1 MKNNFNQKREN
12 FMQRLD
18 NDKSNKGAVIKYM
31 LIAGAVILIAFD
43 ANAAWDLSKQIGD
56 SIITPVA
63 KAFKDWVSVI
73 IGIAAGGGLALGTQG
88 DLRERSKVAGIGFLG
103 GYGVIEVIKAMS
115 GI

>member
-1 MKNNFNQKREN
+1 MRSTEVNNKIKNQ
-12 FMQRLD
+12 
-18 NDKSNKGAVIKYM
+18 SNKLKYAAIIGAAL
-31 LIAGAVILIAFD
+31 LIAVD

>member
-1 MKNNFNQKREN
+1 MCVKLKKENNRALLLSSEERITKI
-12 FMQRLD
+12 
-18 NDKSNKGAVIKYM
+18 AKYII
-31 LIAGAVILIAFD
+31 LVGFIALVSFD
-43 ANAAWDLSKQIGD
+43 ANAAWDLSKQLGD
-56 SIITPVA
+56 SIVTPVA

-73 IGIAAGGGLALGTQG
+73 IGMAAGGGLALGTQG

>member
-1 MKNNFNQKREN
+1 MRITEVIKLIKNQ
-12 FMQRLD
+12 
-18 NDKSNKGAVIKYM
+18 SNKLKYAAIIGTAL
-31 LIAGAVILIAFD
+31 LIAVD

>member
-1 MKNNFNQKREN
+1 MRTKEVMNSIKNQ
-12 FMQRLD
+12 
-18 NDKSNKGAVIKYM
+18 SNKLKYAVIIGTAL
-31 LIAGAVILIAFD
+31 LIAVD

>member
-1 MKNNFNQKREN
+1 MRSTEVNNKIKNQ
-12 FMQRLD
+12 
-18 NDKSNKGAVIKYM
+18 SNTLKYAAIIGAAL
-31 LIAGAVILIAFD
+31 LIAVD

>member
-1 MKNNFNQKREN
+1 MRTKQTMNLIKKQ
-12 FMQRLD
+12 
-18 NDKSNKGAVIKYM
+18 SNKLKYAAIIGTAL
-31 LIAGAVILIAFD
+31 LIAVD

-73 IGIAAGGGLALGTQG
+73 IGIAAGVGLALGTQG

-115 GI
+115 GIV

>member
-1 MKNNFNQKREN
+1 MRTKEVMNSIKNQ
-12 FMQRLD
+12 
-18 NDKSNKGAVIKYM
+18 SNKIKYTAIVGVAL
-31 LIAGAVILIAFD
+31 LIAVD

>member
-1 MKNNFNQKREN
+1 MSPTEVNNKIKRHY
-12 FMQRLD
+12 
-18 NDKSNKGAVIKYM
+18 NKLKYVAIIGAAL
-31 LIAGAVILIAFD
+31 LIAVD

>member
-1 MKNNFNQKREN
+1 MRTKKIIN
-12 FMQRLD
+12 
-18 NDKSNKGAVIKYM
+18 VIKNQSSKLKYASIIGAAL
-31 LIAGAVILIAFD
+31 LIAVD

-63 KAFKDWVSVI
+63 KAFKDWISVI
-73 IGIAAGGGLALGTQG
+73 ISIAAGGGLGLGTQG

>member
-1 MKNNFNQKREN
+1 MNSIKNQ
-12 FMQRLD
+12 
-18 NDKSNKGAVIKYM
+18 SNKIKYTAIVGVAL
-31 LIAGAVILIAFD
+31 LIAVD

>member
-1 MKNNFNQKREN
+1 M
-12 FMQRLD
+12 
-18 NDKSNKGAVIKYM
+18 
-31 LIAGAVILIAFD
+31 
-43 ANAAWDLSKQIGD
+43 
-56 SIITPVA
+56 
-63 KAFKDWVSVI
+63 I